1 MGFVILGE
9 PPQLWFTH
17 YIIMHPIIQSKSR
30 GRKTKIVKI
39 AIKLIA
45 LIGPNI
51 EPMRNFWWNSDKV
64 ILHESWR
71 VGHWKHLW
79 NTLKLSS
86 IFETCTYVRAMHMPW
101 LCLSLTTV
109 VSVMRVSP
117 EEATEQC
124 HIESLNHNGHICRP
138 FFNKIRLK
146 WCWWCA
152 IPCKLT
158 FMSKKII
165 WLHQQWNKENFPTP
179 LSWCLFITD
188 DFPSQAFPHSWN
200 ASRGPEMILHKSPHV
215 PFRQN

>member
-1 MGFVILGE
+1 MDE
-9 PPQLWFTH
+9 TQ
-17 YIIMHPIIQSKSR
+17 KSQ
-30 GRKTKIVKI
+30 
-39 AIKLIA
+39 KL
-45 LIGPNI
+45 LQ
-51 EPMRNFWWNSDKV
+51 NSNQAYSAYRSQYRANEEFLMK
-64 ILHESWR
+64 LFHERW
-71 VGHWKHLW
+71 HWKHFW

-165 WLHQQWNKENFPTP
+165 WLHQQWNKENFPSP

-188 DFPSQAFPHSWN
+188 DFPSQAFPHSWH
-200 ASRGPEMILHKSPHV
+200 ASGLEMLLKSRA
-215 PFRQN
+215 F